1 MAERNKCLRVLS
13 SLLWVGALVSARAAE
28 AKLAKGKIPSQIT
41 IGWSPAEASG
51 VFATG
56 TEYFEKAAADA
67 KKHGLNVKI
76 VTQAPSVQTHFA
88 EQVNVIEDFIARHV
102 DAIVISPADVDS
114 IKPAIKRANAQ
125 HIPVIIVNLLEPI
138 PEVKIAQYIGF
149 DNEMAG
155 EVSGYAMLNFLGG
168 PGPLKSQAGAA
179 PTIQNPQGHLNL
191 ASWQD
196 IYKNVNPD
204 TSAIKGKVAVING
217 IAGTIYANLRLK
229 GFMKAVAPFSGVKV
243 VEPLYADWNRQ
254 KAINAAQDIIQA
266 HPDINAIWA
275 ASNEMGMGAELAV
288 EGLHKKG
295 QIQVLTN
302 DGTPES
308 VQMIKDQRLVAE
320 TWHGF
325 PEWGWY
331 GTQYGVMAAL
341 GLPIPEKVDIDP
353 RTEYIGNAA
362 DFYPNVKL
370 DPIPWD
376 KIKSDYLAN
385 Q

>member
-1 MAERNKCLRVLS
+1 MKRVLLALS
-13 SLLWVGALVSARAAE
+13 CMLFVGTLLFAGGQTE
-28 AKLAKGKIPSQIT
+28 GKSKKTDSQIT

-67 KKHGLNVKI
+67 QKHGLNVKI
-76 VTQAPSVQTHFA
+76 VTQAPTVQTHFS
-88 EQVNVIEDFIARHV
+88 EQVSILEDFIARHV

-114 IKPAIKRANAQ
+114 IKPAIKQANAQ

-138 PEVKIAQYIGF
+138 QGVDIAEYIGF

-168 PGPLKSQAGAA
+168 PGPLAPRTGTP
-179 PTIQNPQGHLNL
+179 PTISNPTGHLNL
-191 ASWQD
+191 AYW
-196 IYKNVNPD
+196 KNVYKDVDPA
-204 TSAIKGKVAVING
+204 TSGIKGKVAVING

-229 GFMKAVAPFSGVKV
+229 GFMEVVGPFTGVQV

-254 KAINAAQDIIQA
+254 KAINAAQDIMQA
-266 HPDINAIWA
+266 HPDINAIWC

-288 EGLHKKG
+288 EGVHKQD
-295 QIQVLTN
+295 QIKVLTN

-308 VQMIKDQRLVAE
+308 VQMIKDHRLVAE

-331 GTQYGVMAAL
+331 GTEYGVMAAL
-341 GLPIPEKVDIDP
+341 GQSVPQTFDIDP
-353 RTEYIGNAA
+353 RSEYINNAN

-370 DPIPWD
+370 DPIPWE
-376 KIKSDYLAN
+376 KIKADYLSGKK
-385 Q
+385 